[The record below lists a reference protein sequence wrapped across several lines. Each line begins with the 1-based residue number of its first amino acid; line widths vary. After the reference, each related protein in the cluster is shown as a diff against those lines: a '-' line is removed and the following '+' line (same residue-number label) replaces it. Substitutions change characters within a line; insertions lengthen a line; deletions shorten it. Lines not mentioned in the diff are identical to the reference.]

1 LNDGLCGNFNAE
13 SKAMNKERRARL
25 VDLRERLTAI
35 KAELEEVKD
44 GEQDAL
50 DNMPESLQEGER
62 GQVMSGNVEIMYD
75 VIDYLDQSDES
86 LSSLID
92 A

>member
-1 LNDGLCGNFNAE
+1 MRKTGDE
-13 SKAMNKERRARL
+13 AMNKERRAKL
-25 VDLRERLTAI
+25 VNLRERLTVI
-35 KAELEEVKD
+35 KAELEDVKD
-44 GEQDAL
+44 LEQNAL
-50 DNMPESLQEGER
+50 DNMPENMQDGER
-62 GQVMSGNVEIMYD
+62 GQQMSGNVEIMND

>member
-1 LNDGLCGNFNAE
+1 
-13 SKAMNKERRARL
+13 MNKERRAKL

-50 DNMPESLQEGER
+50 DNMPENMQDGER
-62 GQVMSGNVEIMYD
+62 GQQMAGNVEIMDD